1 MVSNRASPVAAGG
14 TGRDLGSGADWE
26 YAPAPESRDI
36 VSIQS
41 EYGLFLGRGLRR
53 AAQR

>member
-1 MVSNRASPVAAGG
+1 MVSNPASPVAAGG
-14 TGRDLGSGADWE
+14 AGRDVGIGADWE

-41 EYGLFLGRGLRR
+41 
-53 AAQR
+53 